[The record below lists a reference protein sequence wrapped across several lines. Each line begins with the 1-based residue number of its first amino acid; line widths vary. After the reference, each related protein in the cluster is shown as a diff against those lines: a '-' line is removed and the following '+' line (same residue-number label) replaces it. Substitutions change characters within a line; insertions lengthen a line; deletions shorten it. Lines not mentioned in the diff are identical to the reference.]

1 MSKFL
6 QKAVG
11 RGLREAGAVLK
22 EEGGA
27 EVRQKIQSRSLH
39 FNGALSLSLSRV
51 IVVGLFQVFFFGRGE
66 RQPAGG
72 GF

>member
-39 FNGALSLSLSRV
+39 FNGGSLSLSLSPRCAV
-51 IVVGLFQVFFFGRGE
+51 KSRFVFWFRFFHVV
-66 RQPAGG
+66 
-72 GF
+72 

>member
-27 EVRQKIQSRSLH
+27 EVRTKRFSLSLH
-39 FNGALSLSLSRV
+39 FNGALSLRCAV
-51 IVVGLFQVFFFGRGE
+51 MFWFRYFHVV
-66 RQPAGG
+66 
-72 GF
+72 

>member
-27 EVRQKIQSRSLH
+27 EVRQEIQS
-39 FNGALSLSLSRV
+39 LSPLCCYVLVSFSSMLCSRD
-51 IVVGLFQVFFFGRGE
+51 FFFDLPNNLSCFLGM
-66 RQPAGG
+66 
-72 GF
+72 